1 MAEEFVKADL
11 QGFDDL
17 AEQLK
22 QIADNVDDE
31 KALDAIQKGADEL
44 AADVRALPK
53 PRSKMGGGHT
63 HMLDTVGTQRADKAI
78 EVGWGA
84 YYGKM
89 VENGHRSSKS
99 KFIAAQPHLTTT
111 WNQNKDKYY
120 QTMIEALKLED

>member
-1 MAEEFVKADL
+1 MADEFVKADL

-17 AEQLK
+17 ADELK
-22 QIADNVDDE
+22 QISDSVDDA
-31 KALDAIQKGADEL
+31 KVLDAMQKGADEL
-44 AADVRALPK
+44 VADVRALPK
-53 PRSKMGGGHT
+53 PRSRIGGGHT
-63 HMLDTVGTQRADKAI
+63 HMLDTVSSQRESNVI
-78 EVGWGA
+78 QVGWGA

-89 VENGHRSSKS
+89 VENGHRSRKS